1 MPEARVAQVHSTS
14 DTSDSEKKG
23 FVYNYYSGSFTL
35 LSCTR
40 ERKKNWKELQFTLHT
55 LQFTSGKRKITLLP
69 KYSNYSM
76 LLYYQYSNSLWMI
89 KWYTRTHTHCLL
101 LLLLHTTTT
110 TVDPLDPAPF
120 NSWPPG
126 PAPVPLKSKKTLPAL
141 NNYYELYII
150 IRKIFILV
158 LPILPN
164 SNNTK
169 KTSNG
174 RQKVSFFLFDD
185 KLITTKLRKRR
196 KKNEKSW
203 RDFMLL
209 RLLWRENTHSHFMDT
224 IA

>member
-1 MPEARVAQVHSTS
+1 
-14 DTSDSEKKG
+14 
-23 FVYNYYSGSFTL
+23 
-35 LSCTR
+35 
-40 ERKKNWKELQFTLHT
+40 
-55 LQFTSGKRKITLLP
+55 
-69 KYSNYSM
+69 M

-110 TVDPLDPAPF
+110 VDPLDPAPF
-120 NSWPPG
+120 KSWPPG

-164 SNNTK
+164 YNNTK

-196 KKNEKSW
+196 KKKW
-203 RDFMLL
+203 KIMTRF
-209 RLLWRENTHSHFMDT
+209 HVIT
-224 IA
+224 IALTRKYTLTLYGHNSLEEFSGKCSDFSAVFRHTHE

>member
-1 MPEARVAQVHSTS
+1 
-14 DTSDSEKKG
+14 
-23 FVYNYYSGSFTL
+23 
-35 LSCTR
+35 
-40 ERKKNWKELQFTLHT
+40 
-55 LQFTSGKRKITLLP
+55 
-69 KYSNYSM
+69 M

-101 LLLLHTTTT
+101 LLLLHKLLQLST
-110 TVDPLDPAPF
+110 PRSAPF

-126 PAPVPLKSKKTLPAL
+126 PPLRPLKKQKALPL
-141 NNYYELYII
+141 EHYYELYII